1 MIQVEIIEQ
10 YIEEL
15 DDNSFA
21 KLRDWFIEFDQ
32 ARKDK
37 KLEKD
42 SALEKAWNI
51 EAENRLQA
59 YRTGKLRGIPMKQIF
74 ADNE

>member
-1 MIQVEIIEQ
+1 MIQVETIEQ

-21 KLRDWFIEFDQ
+21 KLSEWFLEFQ
-32 ARKDK
+32 QTRKDK

-42 SALEKAWNI
+42 SALEKTWI
-51 EAENRLQA
+51 TEAENRLQA
-59 YRTGKLRGIPMKQIF
+59 YRTGKLRGIPMEKIF
-74 ADNE
+74 ADDE